1 MEALVWIGAALAF
14 LGLLGVI
21 WSVVLVI
28 RARRAGLD
36 DAGLRERLGRALPI
50 NVGAFMLSM
59 LGLVLVVVG
68 ITLS

>member
-1 MEALVWIGAALAF
+1 VDVLIWIGAGLTL

-21 WSVVLVI
+21 WSVVLVV

-36 DAGLRERLGRALPI
+36 DAGLRQRLGRALPI

-59 LGLVLVVVG
+59 LGLVMVVVG
-68 ITLS
+68 VVLA

>member
-1 MEALVWIGAALAF
+1 MDVLIWIGAGLTL

-21 WSVVLVI
+21 WSVVLVV

-36 DAGLRERLGRALPI
+36 DAGLRQRLGRALPI

-59 LGLVLVVVG
+59 LGLVMVVVG
-68 ITLS
+68 VVLA